1 MKSCELS
8 YYCYALNVS
17 EFLSAVLHLTV
28 APAKLVS
35 GSVQS
40 KMEDKE
46 KTDILLLESL
56 SEFREELANCSKFAE
71 LLSAGIDIFVND
83 AFSQSHRIYA
93 STVAITRFCYA
104 CVAGFHFEEGLYQVK
119 KAIKT
124 NKKQFIAIIGGGKLL
139 EKAAALHFLAARCD
153 GLVFVGMM
161 AFQIMHAQG
170 LPVPKKLVERGAIK
184 EALNLTQFAKFR
196 RWVPVDIGPKSL
208 DEISSLL
215 SECKKILWIGP
226 VKFGLLSQDT
236 SGASKL
242 ATMLDKLNRRN
253 CDITVVGN
261 MACEAL
267 TSVSTSFSSHNMV
280 DNASVLW
287 EILKGRKLPGLMA
300 LDRAYPFAIDWN
312 ATYTDPAHP
321 LVVDIGSGNG
331 LFLFRMARRRKDL
344 NFLGLEINEKL
355 VSRCLAYV
363 HQSGMKNGK
372 RNINFSIDSFQ
383 LPREAGSCIN
393 TEPMVD
399 DLWADSL
406 GALMLVDL
414 GLHGKL
420 FLMEQSSWCMWRLDD
435 KCPNPDFN
443 KPEHRW
449 SMLQRLLIEAIADL
463 LASDGKVFLQ
473 SDIEA
478 VAVRMKEQFVQY
490 GKGKLA
496 VMQDHGDANIGQGG
510 WLTENPFGVW
520 SDWEQHV
527 IDRGALMNCELEG
540 PMDGNPSNGDPM
552 DDSPCEPPMLE
563 NSSKDLNAL
572 TVTYWVYLLLNI

>member
-1 MKSCELS
+1 
-8 YYCYALNVS
+8 
-17 EFLSAVLHLTV
+17 
-28 APAKLVS
+28 
-35 GSVQS
+35 
-40 KMEDKE
+40 
-46 KTDILLLESL
+46 
-56 SEFREELANCSKFAE
+56 
-71 LLSAGIDIFVND
+71 
-83 AFSQSHRIYA
+83 
-93 STVAITRFCYA
+93 
-104 CVAGFHFEEGLYQVK
+104 
-119 KAIKT
+119 
-124 NKKQFIAIIGGGKLL
+124 
-139 EKAAALHFLAARCD
+139 
-153 GLVFVGMM
+153 MM

-196 RWVPVDIGPKSL
+196 SIPILFPKDFWCINDRLPKQIELFPAHNILDGWVPADIGPKSL

-226 VKFGLLSQDT
+226 VKFGLSSQDT
-236 SGASKL
+236 SGATKL

-261 MACEAL
+261 MACQAL
-267 TSVSTSFSSHNMV
+267 TSVSTSVSSHNMV

-312 ATYTDPAHP
+312 VTYTDPAHP

-363 HQSGMKNGK
+363 HQSGMKNGYFIAANATSTF
-372 RNINFSIDSFQ
+372 RSIVSSY
-383 LPREAGSCIN
+383 P
-393 TEPMVD
+393 
-399 DLWADSL
+399 
-406 GALMLVDL
+406 
-414 GLHGKL
+414 GKL
-420 FLMEQSSWCMWRLDD
+420 VLVSIQ
-435 KCPNPDFN
+435 CPNPDFN

-473 SDIEA
+473 SDREA

-510 WLTENPFGVW
+510 WLKENPFGVW

-527 IDRGALMNCELEG
+527 IGRGA
-540 PMDGNPSNGDPM
+540 PM
-552 DDSPCEPPMLE
+552 
-563 NSSKDLNAL
+563 
-572 TVTYWVYLLLNI
+572 YRLLLYKSTSNE